1 MSTEQKEGMLLPTRK
16 QHSHKKESHVLER
29 RKLPIQLP
37 LRVPLRALLIQP
49 MLTQVALQTPRQ
61 TLLIR
66 VCLRAL
72 QPRRAKLVET
82 KMLKFANQK
91 PCMNKSGVSSPLI
104 SFCFIQL
111 SILTTVQE
119 PPSST
124 LLTTIN
130 VPCHL
135 YHVRIETSCNR

>member
-37 LRVPLRALLIQP
+37 MRVPPRTLLIQP
-49 MLTQVALQTPRQ
+49 MLTRVPLQTPRQ

-82 KMLKFANQK
+82 DVKIRQPKAL
-91 PCMNKSGVSSPLI
+91 NKSGVSSPLI
-104 SFCFIQL
+104 SFLFHLAIDINN
-111 SILTTVQE
+111 STRTTVFKPIDNNQRALSS
-119 PPSST
+119 PPRE
-124 LLTTIN
+124 N
-130 VPCHL
+130 
-135 YHVRIETSCNR
+135 